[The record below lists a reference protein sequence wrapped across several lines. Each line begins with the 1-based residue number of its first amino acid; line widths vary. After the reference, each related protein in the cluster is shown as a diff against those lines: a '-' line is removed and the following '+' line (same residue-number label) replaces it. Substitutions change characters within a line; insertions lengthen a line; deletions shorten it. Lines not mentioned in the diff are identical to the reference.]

1 MIMPLKNIS
10 TTRPRMNV
18 ISKKIIQS
26 ALISSLIMLT
36 GCKTTENT
44 ASPII
49 DTKEHFL
56 IGTYTKES
64 SKGVYKVTLDPAAQS
79 FTNDGVIATAEN
91 PSYLALSK
99 NQSTLF
105 AATGSKSGSVDRLT
119 WNNDLGQYSL
129 AQQMKDLGQGTCHIS
144 LNPQETQ
151 IAIANYGSGDV
162 HLFNIDTKTQE
173 LSKSGYFKN
182 SGKGPSWRQEK
193 PHMHFVTWDNVGN
206 FLYAVDLGT
215 DEVKVFNSND
225 KTFTPAVAAKLPAG
239 DGPRHM
245 IFHPKKPWAY
255 VVNELSNTVA
265 VFTQNEVTGKL
276 TQIQHVD
283 IAKGRG
289 DKNISSAIKIS
300 NDGQYLY
307 AAVRGINEIA
317 VLKINDDG
325 RVKFIQSHTTLGNW
339 PRDITLSANQNH
351 LLIANQNSN
360 TVTVLKRDVKTGL
373 LTSTDMKLDISIPSY
388 IGVFK

>member
-1 MIMPLKNIS
+1 
-10 TTRPRMNV
+10 MNF

-26 ALISSLIMLT
+26 ALVSSLIMLT
-36 GCKTTENT
+36 SCKTTENN
-44 ASPII
+44 ASPMVE
-49 DTKEHFL
+49 TKEHFL

-64 SKGVYKVTLDPAAQS
+64 SKGVYKVTLDPTTQS
-79 FTNDGVIATAEN
+79 FTNEGVIATAEN

-105 AATGSKSGSVDRLT
+105 AATGSTSGSVDRLT
-119 WNNDLGQYSL
+119 WNNELGQYNL

-162 HLFNIDTKTQE
+162 HLFNVDTQTQE
-173 LSKSGYFKN
+173 LSKAGYFKN
-182 SGKGPSWRQEK
+182 SGKGPSLRQEK
-193 PHMHFVTWDNVGN
+193 PHMHFVTWDIAGK
-206 FLYAVDLGT
+206 FLYSVDLGT
-215 DEVKVFNSND
+215 DEIKVFNSND
-225 KTFTPAVAAKLPAG
+225 KTFTPSVAAKLPAG

-245 IFHPKKPWAY
+245 IFHPTKPWVYA
-255 VVNELSNTVA
+255 VNELTNTIA

-276 TQIQHVD
+276 TQTQHVE
-283 IAKGRG
+283 IAEGRG

-325 RVKFIQSHTTLGNW
+325 KVKFIQSHTTLGNW
-339 PRDITLSANQNH
+339 PRDITLSANQDH